1 MTLGRTHIAGGMHKA
16 CAGTDEGLLPQ
27 AGAPHR
33 VSEKQECSS
42 LYAYFQVC
50 REGGAVVV
58 TVQPPLGGP
67 VLEAHDRP
75 GLELVAL
82 CTLHTV
88 RAMHTL

>member
-1 MTLGRTHIAGGMHKA
+1 MTYASEVRRALG
-16 CAGTDEGLLPQ
+16 EGDQ
-27 AGAPHR
+27 QG
-33 VSEKQECSS
+33 SY

-50 REGGAVVV
+50 REGRAVVV

-67 VLEAHDRP
+67 VLEAHNCPR
-75 GLELVAL
+75 LELVTL